1 MKEDQEELSVND
13 VLSSIRTAVLE
24 TKSPSA
30 DLKEPKE
37 NKTKKS
43 DMTVEDVYV
52 LTENMRLKNS
62 SNNSLSTK
70 DFDKTSESLLKKYAK
85 IFATWQSFE

>member
-1 MKEDQEELSVND
+1 MKEDQEELSVSD

-30 DLKEPKE
+30 DLKEPGE